1 MIQRLRKKFILMAAF
16 SLSLVLITVI
26 GGMVSV
32 TYINSRNEI
41 NNVLDILTE
50 NRGMLPGKEAKKRLG
65 PKYTPESIYQYR
77 YFSALMDKNGKI
89 IAIDNRHINTLS
101 QTEIKKLTKKLV
113 GNNEVKGDIIYKR
126 TGFAYQLKNTP
137 EGKIVVLLDESNILE
152 NARAVTRLGLYLGII
167 SMIVFTL
174 IISAFS
180 KQAIKPTIQAYQKQK
195 EFITNASHELKTP
208 LAVISAN
215 TEMQELIGD
224 ESEWTK
230 SNKEQISRLNNLI
243 SRLVTLA
250 RFEENKSIE
259 MHPIDYS
266 KIVLEAAKNFQTIAQ
281 VENKTFELNVTP
293 NLFIQ
298 AEANTLQEMVNILID
313 NAVKYCDDNG
323 KITVSL
329 LKGKLGQNAIL
340 KVANTHKNSEKI
352 NVSRFFERFY
362 RDDQAHSVEKS
373 GYGIGLSMAN
383 EVVRIFQGKISGDNA
398 NGQIEFVV
406 SFKLTKNSPQ

>member
-1 MIQRLRKKFILMAAF
+1 MIQRLRKKFILISAF
-16 SLSLVLITVI
+16 SLLLVLITVI

-32 TYINSRNEI
+32 TYINARNEI
-41 NNVLDILTE
+41 SNVLDILTE

-77 YFSALMDKNGKI
+77 YFSVFLDKNSEILAVDK
-89 IAIDNRHINTLS
+89 RHINTLS
-101 QTEIKKLTKKLV
+101 QDEIKKITKKIIV
-113 GNNEVKGDIIYKR
+113 DKEVTGDIIYNR
-126 TGFAYQLKNTP
+126 TGFAYRLKDTP
-137 EGKIVVLLDESNILE
+137 EGKILVLLDESNILE

-180 KQAIKPTIQAYQKQK
+180 KQAIKPTIRAYQKQK

-215 TEMQELIGD
+215 TEMQELMGD

-230 SNKEQISRLNNLI
+230 SNKEQIVRLNNLI

-250 RFEENKSIE
+250 RFEENKRIE
-259 MHPIDYS
+259 MRPVNYS
-266 KIVLEAAKNFQTIAQ
+266 KIVLDAAKNFQTVAQ
-281 VENKTFELNVTP
+281 VENKVFEFDVVP
-293 NLFIQ
+293 NLYIQ
-298 AEANTLQEMVNILID
+298 AEDNTLQELVNILID

-329 LKGKLGQNAIL
+329 SKGKLGQNVIL
-340 KVANTHKNSEKI
+340 KIANTHKNSAEV
-352 NVSRFFERFY
+352 NVARFFDRFY
-362 RDDQAHSVEKS
+362 RDDQSHSMEKK

-383 EVVRIFQGKISGDNA
+383 EVVRVFQGKISGNNA
-398 NGQIEFVV
+398 NEKIEFVV
-406 SFKLTKNSPQ
+406 SFKLTKKL